1 MLENRTKLPSGN
13 TCHLE
18 MNRFIYRLI
27 NLYKVLKKRHQ
38 HGVSVTYGNRNE
50 QIHFTNGIVM
60 LVCACKNLKW
70 ETGKS
75 TRKYTRIDGFLEILF
90 DAIYTKNFQQITFVI
105 DDGKVDV
112 NIKDDY
118 GDTQLMTVCQQETLQ
133 NEEEAVPRSK
143 CRMIQEIQP

>member
-1 MLENRTKLPSGN
+1 M
-13 TCHLE
+13 
-18 MNRFIYRLI
+18 
-27 NLYKVLKKRHQ
+27 LKKRHQ

-118 GDTQLMTVCQQETLQ
+118 GDTQLTTVCQQETLQ

>member
-1 MLENRTKLPSGN
+1 LRVQNFK
-13 TCHLE
+13 C
-18 MNRFIYRLI
+18 
-27 NLYKVLKKRHQ
+27 
-38 HGVSVTYGNRNE
+38 
-50 QIHFTNGIVM
+50 
-60 LVCACKNLKW
+60 

-75 TRKYTRIDGFLEILF
+75 THEYTRIDEFLEILF
-90 DAIYTKNFQQITFVI
+90 DAIYTKNFQQANFVI
-105 DDGKVDV
+105 DEGKVDA

>member
-1 MLENRTKLPSGN
+1 MTLILLENRTKLPSGN

-60 LVCACKNLKW
+60 QFARAQIEIGN
-70 ETGKS
+70 
-75 TRKYTRIDGFLEILF
+75 RKI
-90 DAIYTKNFQQITFVI
+90 N
-105 DDGKVDV
+105 
-112 NIKDDY
+112 
-118 GDTQLMTVCQQETLQ
+118 TQVYQD
-133 NEEEAVPRSK
+133 
-143 CRMIQEIQP
+143 